1 MASDC
6 LILACAF
13 AVLNWDK
20 LLLSILSAVALSI
33 VIIANHKPGRY
44 EGY

>member
-1 MASDC
+1 MGTDVLVVGA
-6 LILACAF
+6 AF
-13 AVLNWDK
+13 LVVSLDK

-44 EGY
+44 AGY